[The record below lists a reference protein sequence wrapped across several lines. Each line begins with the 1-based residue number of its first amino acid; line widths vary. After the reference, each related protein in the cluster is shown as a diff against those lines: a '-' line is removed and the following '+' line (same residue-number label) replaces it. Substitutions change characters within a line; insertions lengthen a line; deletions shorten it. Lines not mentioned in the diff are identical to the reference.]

1 MTARFGCGGKVVSMQ
16 WEYKIEMIHIYSSA
30 SDIIVKRLNELG
42 SDGWELIS
50 TIVKGGD
57 TAGVLMKRQRTK

>member
-1 MTARFGCGGKVVSMQ
+1 MQ